1 MVYNSI
7 FEPIRTTA
15 AVFDH
20 VAEHKQFESLY
31 STRHFGPLVFH
42 LCLTHQLDEFL
53 VYSILKDD
61 LQSAANAVR
70 VFLKVHT
77 GRIYFEKILVEL
89 QTVPVFISVLRIR
102 YVYPGSEF
110 FYPDPVSSVK
120 KIPDSGST
128 SKNLST
134 QKIVFKLSEI

>member
-1 MVYNSI
+1 M

-42 LCLTHQLDEFL
+42 LCLTQQLDEFL

-77 GRIYFEKILVEL
+77 GRVYLEKILTDDL
-89 QTVPVFISVLRIR
+89 QYWYLFQCC
-102 YVYPGSEF
+102 GSGMF
-110 FYPDPVSSVK
+110 
-120 KIPDSGST
+120 IPDQNFSIPDT
-128 SKNLST
+128 
-134 QKIVFKLSEI
+134 

>member
-1 MVYNSI
+1 MVYNRM

-42 LCLTHQLDEFL
+42 LCLTYQLDEFL
-53 VYSILKDD
+53 VYSVLKGD

-77 GRIYFEKILVEL
+77 GRIYLEKILAGPHICTGICFSVADPGCL
-89 QTVPVFISVLRIR
+89 SRMIPVPNFSIP
-102 YVYPGSEF
+102 YPGSTRF
-110 FYPDPVSSVK
+110 RIADPDPHQR
-120 KIPDSGST
+120 I
-128 SKNLST
+128 
-134 QKIVFKLSEI
+134 